1 MTEAFLGVDAG
12 TSGIKV
18 CAFTREGRLVAK
30 AHRAVP
36 VVTPYPL
43 WAEIDLDRYWAA
55 TADAIREV
63 ATRVPTIISIG
74 LATTCPTTILLDE
87 EGQAIRPGIL
97 YLDGRAQAGLEKV
110 VGADAEAD
118 VQQTGNRA
126 STSTCWAAN
135 LAWIR
140 ENEPGAWAKVRRVTM
155 LNGFLARRL
164 SGQDGIEPTQ
174 ASYSGLMRIADPEP
188 SWSRDLLARWGLDAA
203 ILPEISGCT
212 DMIGRVTDEASILT
226 GVPAGIPVA
235 LGAADTAAASF
246 AVGLMDSGEVF
257 ESVGT
262 SGVITFCLDRPDFEP
277 SFLHRHHIVPGR
289 WLAHGAMS
297 TLGGAFG
304 WLNNKV
310 WPELKTLAELERLAQ
325 ESVPGANGLLFLP
338 YLAGERSPIWDAEAS
353 GSWLGLLLRHSRQD
367 MVRAVFEGTTFG
379 LRQILERGSAKWGKR
394 PERMLSVGGGARN
407 KFWGQ
412 MKADV
417 LKLDYIMSDMPD
429 AAALGAGLLG
439 AIAAGLFTGS
449 DDRQLPLISA
459 NATAIRPGSQR
470 TIETYDRMF
479 TIFDAAYPQLCDLMH
494 ALADRSSG
502 PYADEEARPRLGV
515 RATG

>member
-1 MTEAFLGVDAG
+1 MTEVFLGVDAG

-36 VVTPYPL
+36 VITPYPL

-63 ATRVPTIISIG
+63 AARVASVVSIG

-87 EGQAIRPGIL
+87 DGQAVRPGIL
-97 YLDGRAQAGLEKV
+97 YLDGRAQARLDEV
-110 VGADAEAD
+110 VGSDAAAYMR
-118 VQQTGNRA
+118 QTGNRA
-126 STSTCWAAN
+126 STSTCWAVN
-135 LAWIR
+135 LDWIR
-140 ENEPGAWAKVRRVTM
+140 QHEPATWARARRVTM

-164 SGQDGIEPTQ
+164 SGRDGIEPTQ
-174 ASYSGLMRIADPEP
+174 ASYSGLMRIGDAEP
-188 SWSRDLLARWGLDAA
+188 RWSRDLLSLWGLEEG
-203 ILPEISGCT
+203 ILPEISPCI
-212 DMIGRVTDEASILT
+212 DLIGRVRDEAAVLT
-226 GVPAGIPVA
+226 GVPAGTPVA

-246 AVGLMDSGEVF
+246 AVGLMNCGEVF

-262 SGVITFCLDRPDFEP
+262 SGVITFCLDRPDFEA
-277 SFLHRHHIVPGR
+277 SFLHRQHIVPGR

-310 WPELKTLAELERLAQ
+310 WPELKTLAELEHLAQ

-407 KFWGQ
+407 RFWGQ

-417 LKLDYIMSDMPD
+417 LNLDYIMSDMPD

-439 AIAAGLFTGS
+439 AVAAGQFTGS
-449 DDRQLPLISA
+449 ADADLPRISA
-459 NATAIRPGSQR
+459 NAAAIRPGSPR
-470 TIETYDRMF
+470 TIETYNRMF
-479 TIFDAAYPQLCDLMH
+479 RLFDAAYPQMRDLMH

-502 PYADEEARPRLGV
+502 QYADEEPRLRLG

>member
-1 MTEAFLGVDAG
+1 MTEVFLGVDAG

-30 AHRAVP
+30 AHRTVP
-36 VVTPYPL
+36 VITPYPL
-43 WAEIDLDRYWAA
+43 WAEIDPERYWVA

-63 ATRVPTIISIG
+63 AARVPSIVSIG

-87 EGQAIRPGIL
+87 DGQAVRPGIL
-97 YLDGRAQAGLEKV
+97 YLDGRAQARLDEV
-110 VGADAEAD
+110 VGPDSAAYM
-118 VQQTGNRA
+118 QQTGNRA

-135 LAWIR
+135 LTWIR
-140 ENEPGAWAKVRRVTM
+140 EHEPAGWARARRITM

-164 SGQDGIEPTQ
+164 GGRDGIEPTQ
-174 ASYSGLMRIADPEP
+174 ASYSGLMRIGDSEP
-188 SWSRDLLARWGLDAA
+188 RWNHDLLALWGLEAT
-203 ILPEISGCT
+203 ILPEISTCT
-212 DMIGRVTDEASILT
+212 DMICRVTDGASALT
-226 GVPAGIPVA
+226 GIPAGTPVA

-246 AVGLMDSGEVF
+246 AVGLMNSGEVF

-277 SFLHRHHIVPGR
+277 SFLHRQHIVPGR

-310 WPELKTLAELERLAQ
+310 WPELKTLAELEHLAQ

-379 LRQILERGSAKWGKR
+379 LRQILERGSAKWSKR
-394 PERMLSVGGGARN
+394 PEHMLSVGGGARN
-407 KFWGQ
+407 RFWGQ

-449 DDRQLPLISA
+449 QDAELPLISA

-470 TIETYDRMF
+470 TIEIYDRMF
-479 TIFDAAYPQLCDLMH
+479 RIFDAAYPQMRDLMH

-502 PYADEEARPRLGV
+502 QYADEGSRRHLAA